1 LVQVSEKE
9 GKRPVINQI
18 SIRNRSLSK
27 TIFSVSSDMIQRI
40 IDELH
45 KSYHQDQQEQRKQLE
60 LTYIIGI
67 VYSIS

>member
-1 LVQVSEKE
+1 
-9 GKRPVINQI
+9 
-18 SIRNRSLSK
+18 
-27 TIFSVSSDMIQRI
+27 MIQRM

-67 VYSIS
+67 LYGQS